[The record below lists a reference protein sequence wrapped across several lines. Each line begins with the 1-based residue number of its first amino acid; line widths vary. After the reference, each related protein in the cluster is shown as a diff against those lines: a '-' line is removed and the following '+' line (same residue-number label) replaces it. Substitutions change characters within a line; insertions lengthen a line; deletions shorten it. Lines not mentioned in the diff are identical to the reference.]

1 MAPLE
6 LQQAPRQEQVFPQQE
21 QVLPLLVLPLRPS
34 YLQ

>member
-6 LQQAPRQEQVFPQQE
+6 LQQAPRQEQVFPKHE

>member
-6 LQQAPRQEQVFPQQE
+6 LQQAPRQEQVFPKQE